1 MGFLAER
8 LVAKGSRQ
16 RGGLAMGSPRAGRRW
31 HRGGAGCE
39 EESRDKGDV
48 TGTPTPN

>member
-1 MGFLAER
+1 MAE
-8 LVAKGSRQ
+8 GSRQ
-16 RGGLAMGSPRAGRRW
+16 RGGLAMGSPRAGRCGIEAAA
-31 HRGGAGCE
+31 GGAGCE

>member
-1 MGFLAER
+1 MR
-8 LVAKGSRQ
+8 KGPWQKEVVNAAVWLWEVR
-16 RGGLAMGSPRAGRRW
+16 GLAGGGIEAAA
-31 HRGGAGCE
+31 GGAGCE

>member
-1 MGFLAER
+1 MAE
-8 LVAKGSRQ
+8 GSRQ
-16 RGGLAMGSPRAGRRW
+16 RGGLAMGGIEAAA
-31 HRGGAGCE
+31 GGAGCE